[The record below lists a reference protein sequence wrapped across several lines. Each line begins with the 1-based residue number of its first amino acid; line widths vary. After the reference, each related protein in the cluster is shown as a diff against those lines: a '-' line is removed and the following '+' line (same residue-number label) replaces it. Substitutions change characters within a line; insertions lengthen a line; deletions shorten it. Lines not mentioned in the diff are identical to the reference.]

1 MHTIDMGPAITD
13 RLVICPSCNG
23 FMRFAHTV
31 PCGKN
36 LPDMQTFECSWC
48 SLSVTAEQAL
58 EVLER
63 PMF

>member
-1 MHTIDMGPAITD
+1 
-13 RLVICPSCNG
+13 
-23 FMRFAHTV
+23 MRFAHTV